1 MRAKLCS
8 PQAKWKR
15 IEMRKKFEDF
25 FWFLSSPTKC
35 LLCFFIVCFSK
46 NFFVAS
52 LFLPFVEEKELFFCF
67 LGSLFVFA
75 SSFSVFQFLWF
86 FFSDQLKM
94 ENKFMK
100 CDTLGYPKPC
110 INVET
115 RDTKILGK

>member
-35 LLCFFIVCFSK
+35 LLCFLLFVFLKTFLSHLYFSLLWK
-46 NFFVAS
+46 KKSFF
-52 LFLPFVEEKELFFCF
+52 LFPRFTICIRFFFFCF
-67 LGSLFVFA
+67 SVSVVF
-75 SSFSVFQFLWF
+75 L
-86 FFSDQLKM
+86 SDQLKM